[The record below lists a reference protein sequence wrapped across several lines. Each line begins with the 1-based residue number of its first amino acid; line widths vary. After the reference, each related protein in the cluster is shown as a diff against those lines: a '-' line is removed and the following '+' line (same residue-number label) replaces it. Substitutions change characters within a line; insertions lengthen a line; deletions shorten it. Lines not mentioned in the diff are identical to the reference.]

1 MGNSSLEQ
9 NAKQFLQWEAIDAA
23 ALDSGK
29 EMENILASILEKQ
42 TQDSLMLEKEKL
54 MIGTPEAL
62 GQAML
67 NVIWDQFILQ
77 IGVVAG
83 EDFIRENRGLTLDL
97 RNDAHIQTTENFA
110 KGNIANHN
118 DLIDYQERYNDWI
131 GNFQRDESDSIKTK
145 YDKVDNEV
153 QYVLR
158 DNTVRDYIDSSR
170 PKGSAS
176 IHKDHTIS
184 AAEIIRDPEAN
195 AHLSREE
202 HADFAN
208 SEVNLGDLDAS
219 ANASK
224 KDHKMGNWLNSERN
238 GQKPAERFNINEKE
252 LRDRDK
258 IARNEYENR
267 KKEGVQRS
275 IETGRQSQKAEAYR
289 IGGKALRAAIM
300 GLLASFIKDV
310 IRKLILWIRSGARKF
325 STFINYVKDAIKCFL
340 TNLKE
345 HILNAGESFITSI
358 ATAIYGPVI
367 GTLKKAYILIK
378 QGCKSLKDAINYIK
392 DPVNK
397 NKSANIIAME
407 VGKIIIAGITVGGA
421 LVIGELIEKGLMTIP
436 IFAFEIPMFGSLASI
451 IGIFLGALVSG
462 LIGAIVLNSIDKMIA
477 KQLLLQNQQQQIK
490 KNNEILATQGNL
502 ITVYKQQSELAK
514 MQAIDLIQERHA
526 LAMTEMQKSI
536 EHIIRNDEPTHRID
550 SVTEN
555 SKIINLILCDL
566 QTD

>member
-1 MGNSSLEQ
+1 
-9 NAKQFLQWEAIDAA
+9 
-23 ALDSGK
+23 
-29 EMENILASILEKQ
+29 MENILASILEKQ

-131 GNFQRDESDSIKTK
+131 GNFQRDESGSIKTK

-158 DNTVRDYIDSSR
+158 DNTVRDYIDSGR

-502 ITVYKQQSELAK
+502 ITVCKQQSELAK

>member
-97 RNDAHIQTTENFA
+97 RNDAHIQTTENFT

-131 GNFQRDESDSIKTK
+131 GNFQRDESGSIKKK

-158 DNTVRDYIDSSR
+158 DNMVRDYIDSGR

-195 AHLSREE
+195 AHLSRKEQ
-202 HADFAN
+202 ADFAN

-252 LRDRDK
+252 LLEKDK
-258 IARNEYENR
+258 EARNEYENR

-367 GTLKKAYILIK
+367 GTLKKTYILIK

-407 VGKIIIAGITVGGA
+407 VGKIIIAGITAGGA
-421 LVIGELIEKGLMTIP
+421 LVIGELIEKGLMAIP

-502 ITVYKQQSELAK
+502 ITVCKQQSELAK

-526 LAMTEMQKSI
+526 LAMTEVQKSI

>member
-97 RNDAHIQTTENFA
+97 RNDAHIQTTENFT

-131 GNFQRDESDSIKTK
+131 GNFQRDESGSIKKK

-158 DNTVRDYIDSSR
+158 DNTVRDYIDSGR

-195 AHLSREE
+195 AHLSRKEQ
-202 HADFAN
+202 ADFAN

-252 LRDRDK
+252 LLEKDK
-258 IARNEYENR
+258 EARNEYENR

-407 VGKIIIAGITVGGA
+407 VGKIIIAGITAGGA
-421 LVIGELIEKGLMTIP
+421 LVIGELIEKGLMAIP

-502 ITVYKQQSELAK
+502 ITVCKQQSELAK

>member
-131 GNFQRDESDSIKTK
+131 GNFQRDESGSIKTK

-158 DNTVRDYIDSSR
+158 DNTVRDYIDSGR

-502 ITVYKQQSELAK
+502 ITVCKQQSELAK